1 MYIIHMY
8 IHIYLYRYIYKYIY
22 IYIYC
27 LKVWDYSLFPIIYS
41 LMEWPIPL
49 GGGLL
54 PVASSPIPCIPP
66 GPAGGPP
73 LDKPTHHYIQI

>member
-1 MYIIHMY
+1 MYKIHMY
-8 IHIYLYRYIYKYIY
+8 IHIYIYIDRYIH
-22 IYIYC
+22 IYC
-27 LKVWDYSLFPIIYS
+27 LKVWDCSILYSLR
-41 LMEWPIPL
+41 EWPIPL